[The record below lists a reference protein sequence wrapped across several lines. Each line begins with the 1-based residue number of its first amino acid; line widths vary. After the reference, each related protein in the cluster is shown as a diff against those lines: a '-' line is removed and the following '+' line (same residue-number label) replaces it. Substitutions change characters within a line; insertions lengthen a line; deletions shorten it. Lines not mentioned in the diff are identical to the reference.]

1 MKTEGEPRVEGGR
14 EPPDAMSLPDLLDR
28 PSIRHT
34 VEAYLV
40 TEPPLNNTASL

>member
-14 EPPDAMSLPDLLDR
+14 EPPDAMSLRHADMSLPDLLDR

-34 VEAYLV
+34 VA
-40 TEPPLNNTASL
+40 ASAI